1 MSDDTTSIDAI
12 EHDLMRTRARLD
24 ATIGELQ
31 QKLSPGEL
39 MDQAMTYFK
48 ESGGMELGQKFGQSV
63 RDNPIPVAM
72 IGVGLGWLVVAGSR
86 KPDPAPWENASRP
99 TANGAG
105 QVRPGYRPLPY
116 AAGAGGVAAHQTMPY
131 QAAAYDDLATKA
143 TEAGSRLQRR
153 ADETEDAFEERTQDA
168 KAAVLGV
175 TRQVGEAAQAFR
187 QRVEAALASAKDQV
201 RRTADQAQ
209 AMASEAGASAA
220 DFAGDVAH
228 RGEAGL
234 RHLYGYGQDAVS
246 SVRDGA
252 DHALTQTRE
261 LGSRTATY
269 LQQQPLLLGAL
280 GVALGAGLGM
290 LLPSSRYEREIV
302 RDVRRGLRDQA
313 EETVR
318 DAQFRVARVAET
330 VIETAKDAT
339 RREGFT
345 GVRPE
350 EMASSAR
357 EQVADTASRARG
369 VVEETVAAGR
379 DALQR
384 EMSGKEAGETA
395 DGRGPY
401 DQRRRVG

>member
-1 MSDDTTSIDAI
+1 MSDDTTAIDAI
-12 EHDLMRTRARLD
+12 EQDLMRTRARLD

-86 KPDPAPWENASRP
+86 KTDPAPWEHASRP
-99 TANGAG
+99 TNTGP
-105 QVRPGYRPLPY
+105 VRAGYRPLPY
-116 AAGAGGVAAHQTMPY
+116 AAGASGVAAHQSMPY

-143 TEAGSRLQRR
+143 VEAGSRLQRR
-153 ADETEDAFEERTQDA
+153 GDETEDAFEERTQDA

-187 QRVEAALASAKDQV
+187 QRVEGALASAKDQV

-252 DHALTQTRE
+252 DYAVTQTRE
-261 LGSRTATY
+261 LGSRTASY
-269 LQQQPLLLGAL
+269 LQEQPLLLGAL

-384 EMSGKEAGETA
+384 EMSGKEVGETS
-395 DGRGPY
+395 DGRGLH

>member
-1 MSDDTTSIDAI
+1 MSDDTTAIDAI

-86 KPDPAPWENASRP
+86 KPDPAPWDHAGRP
-99 TANGAG
+99 GANGAG
-105 QVRPGYRPLPY
+105 QVRGGYRPLPY
-116 AAGAGGVAAHQTMPY
+116 AGAGGVAAHQTMPY

-143 TEAGSRLQRR
+143 VEAGGRLQRR

-187 QRVEAALASAKDQV
+187 QRVEGALTSAKDQV
-201 RRTADQAQ
+201 RRTAEQAQ
-209 AMASEAGASAA
+209 AMASDVGASAA

-234 RHLYGYGQDAVS
+234 RHLYDYGQDAVS

-252 DHALTQTRE
+252 DYAVTQTRE
-261 LGSRTATY
+261 IGSRTATY
-269 LQQQPLLLGAL
+269 LQEQPLLLGAL
-280 GVALGAGLGM
+280 GIALGAGLGM

-330 VIETAKDAT
+330 VIETAKEAT

-345 GVRPE
+345 GDKPE
-350 EMASSAR
+350 ELASSAR

-395 DGRGPY
+395 DGRGLH